1 MTMQPINNNVQ
12 MVDSS
17 QVDFI
22 KKELENVK
30 LEKVYLQNQ
39 LLTTQSQKDE
49 NKRLYEALLNVIN
62 NNQLNAGN

>member
-1 MTMQPINNNVQ
+1 

-30 LEKVYLQNQ
+30 LEKVYL
-39 LLTTQSQKDE
+39 
-49 NKRLYEALLNVIN
+49 
-62 NNQLNAGN
+62 